1 MTVRG
6 MLTTLQTLPGGVPLV
21 VEKRANAG
29 SDTDAM
35 RRQ

>member
-1 MTVRG
+1 MNLRTIVAQ
-6 MLTTLQTLPGGVPLV
+6 LGGVPLV

-29 SDTDAM
+29 LDTDAM

>member
-1 MTVRG
+1 MPLEG
-6 MLTTLQTLPGGVPLV
+6 MVTGIGDGGVPLV